1 MFSQGEPLAGAWIL
15 LAGDA
20 TKSLLRSGP
29 YNCDMA
35 KHPDVA
41 IIGGG
46 IIGLTCA
53 YFLAKAGLSVE
64 VFDRGDLGKEASW
77 AGAGILPP
85 GNPERAATPIDKLRA
100 IGSTRFPGFS
110 QELRELTGL
119 DNGYL
124 RCGGIEFLE
133 EDPTEILDLWRA
145 EGIVVDRIPLAA
157 RDTLMPG
164 LGEIPGE
171 PYLLP
176 DCGQVRNPWHMRALI
191 AACERVGVVLNTS
204 SRLDRIKSR
213 RKTPS
218 LAVGVHDGTQVRPA
232 GCVLIAAGAWSEP
245 FLTRD
250 QERGPRVHPVRGQ
263 IVLLKTPERS
273 FKRVLMLGKRY
284 LVPRLDGH
292 VLVGSTEEPEAG
304 FEKANTAEAVA
315 DLLALATRT
324 VPALASAE
332 LVKCWAGLRPGSP
345 DGLPFIGP
353 VPGWDNVFVATG
365 HFRAGVQLSI
375 GTAQA
380 ITELFTGKPT
390 CVPLEA
396 FAVDRKP
403 HSGGKSAFR
412 S

>member
-1 MFSQGEPLAGAWIL
+1 
-15 LAGDA
+15 
-20 TKSLLRSGP
+20 
-29 YNCDMA
+29 MA

-41 IIGGG
+41 IVGGG
-46 IIGLTCA
+46 IIGLSCA
-53 YFLAKAGLSVE
+53 YFLARAGLSVE

-77 AGAGILPP
+77 AGAGIIPP
-85 GNPERAATPIDKLRA
+85 GNPYGAATPIDRLRA
-100 IGSTRFPGFS
+100 IGSMRFPGFS
-110 QELRELTGL
+110 DELRELTGI

-124 RCGGIEFLE
+124 RCGGVEFLE

-145 EGIVVDRIPLAA
+145 EGIVFDRVPPYA
-157 RDTLMPG
+157 RETLLPQ
-164 LGEIPGE
+164 LGDVPGE

-176 DCGQVRNPWHMRALI
+176 DCAQVRNPRHLQALVV
-191 AACERVGVVLNTS
+191 ACEKVGVVLKPH
-204 SRLDRIKSR
+204 SRVDTIPSR
-213 RKTPS
+213 QKQPGI
-218 LAVGVHDGTQVRPA
+218 AVGVHDGAQVRPA
-232 GCVLIAAGAWSEP
+232 GRVLIAAGPWSER
-245 FLTRD
+245 FLTERS
-250 QERGPRVHPVRGQ
+250 ERGPGVHPVRGQ
-263 IVLLKTPERS
+263 IVLLKTPSRT
-273 FKRVLMLGKRY
+273 FTRVLMFGTRY

-315 DLLALATRT
+315 DLLALATRA

-332 LVKCWAGLRPGSP
+332 LVKCWSGLRPATP

-403 HSGGKSAFR
+403 AAGGKTAFR

>member
-1 MFSQGEPLAGAWIL
+1 M
-15 LAGDA
+15 
-20 TKSLLRSGP
+20 T
-29 YNCDMA
+29 

-46 IIGLTCA
+46 IIGLTSA

-64 VFDRGDLGKEASW
+64 VFDRGDFGKEASW

-85 GNPERAATPIDKLRA
+85 GNVNGAATPIDKLRA
-100 IGSTRFPGFS
+100 IGSTRFPEFS

-124 RCGGIEFLE
+124 RCGGIEFID

-145 EGIVVDRIPLAA
+145 EGIVFDRIPRAM
-157 RDTLMPG
+157 RETLMPG
-164 LGEIPGE
+164 IGDVGGE

-176 DCGQVRNPWHMRALI
+176 DCAQVRNPRHLQALI
-191 AACERVGVVLNTS
+191 AACEQVGVTLRPRTEFTS
-204 SRLDRIKSR
+204 YPPTWGEDPKTGQMGFREWNGRRLI
-213 RKTPS
+213 T
-218 LAVGVHDGTQVRPA
+218 
-232 GCVLIAAGAWSEP
+232 AGAWSNGL
-245 FLTRD
+245 LTNIG
-250 QERGPRVHPVRGQ
+250 ERGPGVHPVRGQ
-263 IVLLKTPERS
+263 IVLLKTPERILN
-273 FKRVLMLGKRY
+273 RVLMIGKRY
-284 LVPRLDGH
+284 LVPRADGH
-292 VLVGSTEEPEAG
+292 ILVGSTEEPEAG
-304 FEKANTAEAVA
+304 FEKGNTAEAVA
-315 DLLALATRT
+315 GLIGFAIRT

-332 LVKCWAGLRPGSP
+332 LVKCWSGLRPGSP

-353 VPGWDNVFVATG
+353 VPGWNNVFVATG

-375 GTAQA
+375 GTAQL
-380 ITELFTGKPT
+380 ITELFTGQPT

-403 HSGGKSAFR
+403 HSSGKSAFR

>member
-1 MFSQGEPLAGAWIL
+1 MV
-15 LAGDA
+15 
-20 TKSLLRSGP
+20 R
-29 YNCDMA
+29 
-35 KHPDVA
+35 HPDVA
-41 IIGGG
+41 VIGGG
-46 IIGLTCA
+46 IIGLSCA

-64 VFDRGDLGKEASW
+64 VFDRGDLGREASW

-85 GNPERAATPIDKLRA
+85 GNPLGAATPIDKLRA
-100 IGSTRFPGFS
+100 IGSMRFPGFS
-110 QELRELTGL
+110 EELRELTGI

-124 RCGGIEFLE
+124 RCGGVEFIED
-133 EDPTEILDLWRA
+133 DPAEILDAWRA
-145 EGIVVDRIPLAA
+145 EGIVFDRVPPFA
-157 RDTLMPG
+157 RETLLPQ
-164 LGEIPGE
+164 LGDVPGE

-176 DCGQVRNPWHMRALI
+176 DCAQVRNPRHLQALI
-191 AACERVGVVLNTS
+191 AACERVGVGLNPH
-204 SRLDRIKSR
+204 SRVDRVKPR
-213 RKTPS
+213 RKQPGT
-218 LAVGVHDGTQVRPA
+218 AAGIHDGTQTRPA
-232 GCVLIAAGAWSEP
+232 ERVLVAAGPWSET
-245 FLTRD
+245 FLAAER
-250 QERGPRVHPVRGQ
+250 ERGPGVHPVRGQ
-263 IVLLKTPERS
+263 IVLLKTPSRV
-273 FKRVLMLGKRY
+273 FTRVLMFGKRY

-304 FEKANTAEAVA
+304 FLKANTAEAVA
-315 DLLALATRT
+315 DLLALATRA

-332 LVKCWAGLRPGSP
+332 LVKCWSGLRPATP

-396 FAVDRKP
+396 FAVDREP
-403 HSGGKSAFR
+403 QVGGKVAFR